1 VLAGFARGE
10 LPAAQVPGTEARLEN
25 DGARPRATH
34 VMTWGR
40 EGELRVYTV
49 SVTLR

>member
-1 VLAGFARGE
+1 MTALA
-10 LPAAQVPGTEARLEN
+10 PG
-25 DGARPRATH
+25 ATH
-34 VMTWGR
+34 VITWGR